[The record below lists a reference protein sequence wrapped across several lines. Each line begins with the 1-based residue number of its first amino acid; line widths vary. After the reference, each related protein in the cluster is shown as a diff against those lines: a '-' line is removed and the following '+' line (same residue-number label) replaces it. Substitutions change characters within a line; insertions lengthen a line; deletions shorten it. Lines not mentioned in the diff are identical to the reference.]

1 MKPKSVSEIREIF
14 LNYFKDKSHSVV
26 PSSSLLP
33 AGDPTLLFTTAGM
46 VQFKPF
52 FTGAVELP
60 YTRAT
65 SCQKCL
71 RTTDLE
77 VVGKTERH
85 CTFFE
90 MLGNFSFGD
99 YFKEEAIEYAL
110 DCSVNYLGFD
120 KDKIWVTVYTD
131 DDEAEKIWLSKGIH
145 KDRITRLGKK
155 DNFWGPAGD
164 SGACGPCSEL
174 YLDRGVEKGG
184 PDCATSGTCRPGCD
198 CDRFLEFW
206 NIVFNQFNQDTEG
219 NLHPLKQTGIDTGSG
234 LERVALLLQGADSV
248 YDTDELRKIISF
260 YEELSGIKYDDV
272 VALSKI
278 PAQKNNTAQIA
289 ANQKAAFRVVTDH
302 IRSVLFSIGD
312 GIYPDRTGRGYVI
325 RRLIRRATLFGRK
338 LNFKEP
344 FLYKLVDKVVEIYK
358 PRYPELGKNASAI
371 AKIILAEEELFLKTL
386 ELGLE
391 KIEFLVQ
398 RTRSAGK
405 PIFSGAD
412 AFLLYGTYGFPAEMT
427 EEIVVEQGLGF
438 DKKGFQE
445 ELEKDRQVSRE
456 SWKANKI
463 SLMTGQETGKTEFL
477 GYSSV
482 LEKGNITH
490 LFCTLS
496 RSSDSISQKDS
507 KSLPI
512 ERPELHSNSLSSGSG
527 SIKSQQN
534 VGVSPLGNK
543 DEMGSYD
550 YRPSSTLKEGQ
561 TGVIVLNKTPF
572 YPEGGGQ
579 VGDIGFL
586 RQGKNV
592 FKVLDTQKENDVILH
607 FGEVLSGEFSIAQ
620 ELEAEVETTR
630 RERLRFHHS
639 GTHLLNGALR
649 TLLGDHVLQKGSVVS
664 PEYLRF
670 DFSHPSALTSEEI
683 RKIESWVNESIR
695 KDFRVETKELPIDDA
710 KKTGAI
716 ATFGEKYG
724 DRVRVVQMGDVSVEF
739 CGGTHVSHTGEIGYF
754 FIKKESSPGA
764 GNRRIEG
771 VCGPAVIE
779 TFQNRFA
786 ELTESVQN
794 LNLKIKSQ
802 LGGEEKNLLITS
814 HVPGPEE
821 IREKLEEEGASAVTF
836 FRDLSEDIVFKIEE
850 NTSLFLKAKKSLE
863 SRDFENN
870 NSVIEQVFSSSIET
884 GIGKIV
890 SAIFDD
896 KDPSS
901 LKGLSD
907 NLKVREKNLLVI
919 LGSKNAD
926 NASVVI
932 TCSSQL
938 VSKGIHCGNLV
949 KAVCEMLG
957 GKGGGKPD
965 MAQGGGKEK
974 QNLESAISFAIQ
986 LAKQTLTGEKV

>member
-1 MKPKSVSEIREIF
+1 MKRQSVAEIREIF
-14 LNYFKDKSHSVV
+14 LNYFQDKSHKVI

-110 DCSVNYLGFD
+110 DCSVNRLGFD

-131 DDEAEKIWLSKGIH
+131 DDEAERIWTSKGIP
-145 KDRITRLGKK
+145 KERITRLGKK

-174 YLDRGVEKGG
+174 YLDRGIEKGG
-184 PDCATSGTCRPGCD
+184 PDCATSGTCKPGCD

-234 LERVALLLQGADSV
+234 LERVALLLQGVDSV

-260 YEELSGIKYDDV
+260 YEELSGLEYITNSSDV
-272 VALSKI
+272 
-278 PAQKNNTAQIA
+278 PGQKNDTKRILESR
-289 ANQKAAFRVVTDH
+289 KTAFRVVTDH

-338 LNFKEP
+338 LNFREP

-358 PRYPELGKNASAI
+358 PRYPELGKNASTI
-371 AKIILAEEELFLKTL
+371 AKTILAEEELFLKTL

-398 RTRSAGK
+398 KTKSADK
-405 PIFSGAD
+405 TVFSGAD

-427 EEIVVEQGLGF
+427 EEIVTEQGLDF
-438 DKKGFQE
+438 DKEGFQE

-482 LEKGNITH
+482 LGKGNITH
-490 LFCTLS
+490 LFRSLS
-496 RSSDSISQKDS
+496 QGSDSPSQKDQ
-507 KSLPI
+507 
-512 ERPELHSNSLSSGSG
+512 
-527 SIKSQQN
+527 KSQD
-534 VGVSPLGNK
+534 S
-543 DEMGSYD
+543 ETGSYD
-550 YRPSSTLKEGQ
+550 YKPSSVLKEGQ
-561 TGVIVLNKTPF
+561 AGAIVLGKTAF

-579 VGDIGFL
+579 VGDTGFL

-592 FKVLDTQKENDVILH
+592 FKVSDTQKENDVILH
-607 FGEVLSGEFSIAQ
+607 FGEVLSGEFSVGQ
-620 ELEAEVETTR
+620 ELEAEVESSR
-630 RERLRFHHS
+630 RERLRLHHS

-695 KDFRVETKELPIDDA
+695 KNFRVETKELPIEDA
-710 KKTGAI
+710 KKTGAV

-724 DRVRVVQMGDVSVEF
+724 DQVRVVRMGDASVEF

-794 LNLKIKSQ
+794 LNLKIKSE
-802 LGGEEKNLLITS
+802 LGGEGAKILITTN
-814 HVPGPEE
+814 VPGPDE
-821 IREKLEEEGASAVTF
+821 IREKLEKEGAAAVAF
-836 FRDLSEDIVFKIEE
+836 FRDLSERIAFEIEG
-850 NTSLFLKAKKSLE
+850 NTSSFLKTKRNLE

-870 NSVIEQVFSSSIET
+870 VSVIEKVLSSSIET
-884 GIGKIV
+884 GVGRIV
-890 SAIFDD
+890 SAIFED
-896 KDPSS
+896 KDPNS

-919 LGSKNAD
+919 LGSRNAD
-926 NASVVI
+926 SASVVI
-932 TCSSQL
+932 TCSSEL

-949 KAVCEMLG
+949 KAACEILG

-974 QNLESAISFAIQ
+974 QNLESAISSAIR

>member
-1 MKPKSVSEIREIF
+1 MKRQSVAEIREIF
-14 LNYFKDKSHSVV
+14 LNYFQDKSHKVI

-110 DCSVNYLGFD
+110 DCSVNQLGFD

-131 DDEAEKIWLSKGIH
+131 DDEAERIWTSKGIP
-145 KDRITRLGKK
+145 KERITRLGKK
-155 DNFWGPAGD
+155 DNFWGPAGE

-174 YLDRGVEKGG
+174 YLDRGIEKGG
-184 PDCATSGTCRPGCD
+184 PDCATSGTCKPGCD

-234 LERVALLLQGADSV
+234 LERVALLLQGVDSV

-260 YEELSGIKYDDV
+260 YEELSGLEYITNSSDV
-272 VALSKI
+272 
-278 PAQKNNTAQIA
+278 PGQKNDTKRILESR
-289 ANQKAAFRVVTDH
+289 KTAFRVVTDH

-338 LNFKEP
+338 LNFREP

-371 AKIILAEEELFLKTL
+371 AKTILAEEELFLKTL

-398 RTRSAGK
+398 KTKSADK
-405 PIFSGAD
+405 TVFSGAD

-427 EEIVVEQGLGF
+427 EEIVTEQGLDF
-438 DKKGFQE
+438 DKEGFQE

-482 LEKGNITH
+482 LGKGNITH
-490 LFCTLS
+490 LFRSLS
-496 RSSDSISQKDS
+496 QGSDSPSQKDQ
-507 KSLPI
+507 
-512 ERPELHSNSLSSGSG
+512 
-527 SIKSQQN
+527 KSQD
-534 VGVSPLGNK
+534 S
-543 DEMGSYD
+543 ETGSYD
-550 YRPSSTLKEGQ
+550 YKPSSVLKEGQ
-561 TGVIVLNKTPF
+561 AGAIVLGKTAF

-579 VGDIGFL
+579 VGDTGFL

-592 FKVLDTQKENDVILH
+592 FKVSDTQKENDVILH
-607 FGEVLSGEFSIAQ
+607 FGEVLSGEFSVGQ
-620 ELEAEVETTR
+620 ELEAEVESSR
-630 RERLRFHHS
+630 RERLRLHHS

-695 KDFRVETKELPIDDA
+695 KNFRVETKELPIEDA
-710 KKTGAI
+710 KKTGAV

-724 DRVRVVQMGDVSVEF
+724 DHVRVVRMGDASVEF

-794 LNLKIKSQ
+794 LNLKIKSE
-802 LGGEEKNLLITS
+802 LGGEGAKILITTN
-814 HVPGPEE
+814 VPGPDE
-821 IREKLEEEGASAVTF
+821 IREKLEKEGAAAVAF
-836 FRDLSEDIVFKIEE
+836 FRDLSERIAFEIEG
-850 NTSLFLKAKKSLE
+850 NTSSFLKTKRNLE

-870 NSVIEQVFSSSIET
+870 VSVIEKVLSSSIET
-884 GIGKIV
+884 GVGRIV
-890 SAIFDD
+890 SAIFED
-896 KDPSS
+896 KDPNS

-919 LGSKNAD
+919 LGSRNAD
-926 NASVVI
+926 SASVVI
-932 TCSSQL
+932 TCSSEL

-949 KAVCEMLG
+949 KAACEILG

-974 QNLESAISFAIQ
+974 QNLESAISSAIR

>member
-1 MKPKSVSEIREIF
+1 MKRQSVAEIREIF
-14 LNYFKDKSHSVV
+14 LNYFKDKAHSVV

-46 VQFKPF
+46 VQFKPL

-77 VVGKTERH
+77 VVGRTERH

-99 YFKEEAIEYAL
+99 YFKEEAISYAL
-110 DCSVNYLGFD
+110 DCSVNHLGFE

-131 DDEAEKIWLSKGIH
+131 DDEAEKIWLEKGIP
-145 KDRITRLGKK
+145 KERITRLGKK

-174 YLDRGVEKGG
+174 YLDRGIEKGG

-260 YEELSGIKYDDV
+260 YEELSGITYTNENKT
-272 VALSKI
+272 
-278 PAQKNNTAQIA
+278 P
-289 ANQKAAFRVVTDH
+289 FRVVTDH

-338 LNFKEP
+338 LNFREP

-358 PRYPELGKNASAI
+358 LRYPELGKNAKAI
-371 AKIILAEEELFLKTL
+371 QKTILAEEELFLKTL

-391 KIEFLVQ
+391 KIESLVAK
-398 RTRSAGK
+398 TKANGK
-405 PIFSGAD
+405 TIFSGAD

-427 EEIVVEQGLGF
+427 EEIVAEQGLDF

-456 SWKANKI
+456 SWKANKV
-463 SLMTGQETGKTEFL
+463 SLMTGQSVEKTEFL

-482 LEKGNITH
+482 LEKGDITH
-490 LFCTLS
+490 LFFDNKPA
-496 RSSDSISQKDS
+496 SS
-507 KSLPI
+507 
-512 ERPELHSNSLSSGSG
+512 
-527 SIKSQQN
+527 
-534 VGVSPLGNK
+534 
-543 DEMGSYD
+543 
-550 YRPSSTLKEGQ
+550 LKEGQ
-561 TGVIVLNKTPF
+561 TGAIVLNRTPF

-579 VGDIGFL
+579 VGDTGFL
-586 RQGKNV
+586 RQRKNV
-592 FKVLDTQKENDVILH
+592 FKVLDTQKENDSIIH
-607 FGEVLSGEFSIAQ
+607 FGEVLSGEFSAGQ

-630 RERLRFHHS
+630 RERLRYHHS

-649 TLLGDHVLQKGSVVS
+649 NLLGDHVLQKGSIVS

-670 DFSHPSALTSEEI
+670 DFSHPSALTADEI

-695 KDFRVETKELPIDDA
+695 KDFQVETKELGIDDA
-710 KKTGAI
+710 KKTGAV

-724 DRVRVVQMGDVSVEF
+724 DRVRVVRMGDASVEF
-739 CGGTHVSHTGEIGYF
+739 CGGTHVSHTGEIGFF

-794 LNLKIKSQ
+794 LNLKIKSE
-802 LGGEEKNLLITS
+802 LGGEGSPILVNS
-814 HVPGPEE
+814 NVPGPDE
-821 IREKLEEEGASAVTF
+821 IREKLEKEGATAVTF
-836 FRDLSEDIVFKIEE
+836 FRDLSEKISSQIEE
-850 NTSLFLKAKKSLE
+850 SMSAFLKTKKNLE

-870 NSVIEQVFSSSIET
+870 ASVIEKVFSSSVDT
-884 GIGKIV
+884 GAGKIV
-890 SAIFDD
+890 SAIFED
-896 KDPSS
+896 KDPNS

-919 LGSKNAD
+919 LGSRNAE

-932 TCSSQL
+932 TCSSDL

-949 KAVCEMLG
+949 KVACEVLG

-974 QNLESAISFAIQ
+974 QNLESAISGAVNE
-986 LAKQTLTGEKV
+986 AKQILTGERV

>member
-1 MKPKSVSEIREIF
+1 MKRQSVAEIREIF
-14 LNYFKDKSHSVV
+14 LNYFQDKSHKVI

-110 DCSVNYLGFD
+110 DCSVNQLGFD

-131 DDEAEKIWLSKGIH
+131 DDEAERIWTSKGIP
-145 KDRITRLGKK
+145 KERITRLGKK

-174 YLDRGVEKGG
+174 YLDRGIEKGG
-184 PDCATSGTCRPGCD
+184 PDCATSGTCKPGCD

-234 LERVALLLQGADSV
+234 LERVALLLQGVDSV

-260 YEELSGIKYDDV
+260 YEELSGLEYITNSSDV
-272 VALSKI
+272 
-278 PAQKNNTAQIA
+278 PGQKNDTKRILESR
-289 ANQKAAFRVVTDH
+289 KTAFRVVTDH

-338 LNFKEP
+338 LNFREP

-358 PRYPELGKNASAI
+358 PRYPELGKNASTI
-371 AKIILAEEELFLKTL
+371 AKTILAEEELFLKTL

-398 RTRSAGK
+398 KTKSADK
-405 PIFSGAD
+405 TVFSGAD

-427 EEIVVEQGLGF
+427 EEIVTEQGLDF
-438 DKKGFQE
+438 DKEGFQE

-482 LEKGNITH
+482 LGKGNITH
-490 LFCTLS
+490 LFRSLS
-496 RSSDSISQKDS
+496 QGSDSPSQKDQ
-507 KSLPI
+507 
-512 ERPELHSNSLSSGSG
+512 
-527 SIKSQQN
+527 KSQD
-534 VGVSPLGNK
+534 S
-543 DEMGSYD
+543 ETGSYD
-550 YRPSSTLKEGQ
+550 YKPSSVLKEGQ
-561 TGVIVLNKTPF
+561 AGAIVLGKTAF

-579 VGDIGFL
+579 VGDTGFL

-592 FKVLDTQKENDVILH
+592 FKVSDTQKENDVILH
-607 FGEVLSGEFSIAQ
+607 FGEVLSGEFSVGQ
-620 ELEAEVETTR
+620 ELEAEVESSR
-630 RERLRFHHS
+630 RERLRLHHS

-695 KDFRVETKELPIDDA
+695 KNFRVETKELPIEDA
-710 KKTGAI
+710 KKTGAV

-724 DRVRVVQMGDVSVEF
+724 DQVRVVRMGDASVEF

-794 LNLKIKSQ
+794 LNLKIKSE
-802 LGGEEKNLLITS
+802 LGGEGAKILITTN
-814 HVPGPEE
+814 VPGPDE
-821 IREKLEEEGASAVTF
+821 IREKLEKEGAAAVAF
-836 FRDLSEDIVFKIEE
+836 FRDLSERIAFEIEG
-850 NTSLFLKAKKSLE
+850 NTSSFLKTKRNLE

-870 NSVIEQVFSSSIET
+870 VSVIEKVLSSSIET
-884 GIGKIV
+884 GVGRIV
-890 SAIFDD
+890 SAIFED
-896 KDPSS
+896 KDPNS

-919 LGSKNAD
+919 LGSRNAD
-926 NASVVI
+926 SASVVI
-932 TCSSQL
+932 TCSSEL

-949 KAVCEMLG
+949 KAACEILG

-974 QNLESAISFAIQ
+974 QNLESAISSAIR

>member
-1 MKPKSVSEIREIF
+1 MKRQSVAEIREIF
-14 LNYFKDKSHSVV
+14 LNYFQDKSHRVV

-77 VVGKTERH
+77 VVGRTERH

-99 YFKEEAIEYAL
+99 YFKEEAISYAL
-110 DCSVNYLGFD
+110 DCSVNHLGFD
-120 KDKIWVTVYTD
+120 KEKIWVTVYSD
-131 DDEAEKIWLSKGIH
+131 DDEAEKIWLSKGIP
-145 KDRITRLGKK
+145 KERITRLGKK

-174 YLDRGVEKGG
+174 YLDRGIEKGG

-260 YEELSGIKYDDV
+260 YEELSGIKYDEA
-272 VALSKI
+272 VALSKL
-278 PAQKNNTAQIA
+278 PDQKSERARTA

-338 LNFKEP
+338 LNFREP
-344 FLYKLVDKVVEIYK
+344 FLYKLVDRVVEIYK
-358 PRYPELGKNASAI
+358 SRYPELGRNAIAI
-371 AKIILAEEELFLKTL
+371 AKTIHAEEELFLKTL

-391 KIEFLVQ
+391 KIETLVAK
-398 RTRSAGK
+398 TKAEGK
-405 PIFSGAD
+405 KTFSGAD

-427 EEIVVEQGLGF
+427 EEIVAEQGFDF
-438 DKKGFQE
+438 DKQGFQE
-445 ELEKDRQVSRE
+445 ELEKDRQFSRE
-456 SWKANKI
+456 SWKANKV
-463 SLMTGQETGKTEFL
+463 SLMTGQSAEKTEFL
-477 GYSSV
+477 GYSS
-482 LEKGNITH
+482 LLGKGNIIY
-490 LFCTLS
+490 LF
-496 RSSDSISQKDS
+496 SD
-507 KSLPI
+507 
-512 ERPELHSNSLSSGSG
+512 
-527 SIKSQQN
+527 
-534 VGVSPLGNK
+534 NK
-543 DEMGSYD
+543 
-550 YRPSSTLKEGQ
+550 PAKVLKEGQ
-561 TGVIVLNKTPF
+561 AGAIVLDKTPF

-579 VGDIGFL
+579 VGDTGFL

-592 FKVLDTQKENDVILH
+592 FKVSDTQKENDVILH
-607 FGEVLSGEFSIAQ
+607 FGEMLSGEFSVAQ
-620 ELEAEVETTR
+620 ELEAEVEAVR

-649 TLLGDHVLQKGSVVS
+649 SLLGDHVLQKGSIVS
-664 PEYLRF
+664 AEYLRF
-670 DFSHPSALTSEEI
+670 DFSHPSALTSDEI

-695 KDFRVETKELPIDDA
+695 KDFQVSTKELGIDDA
-710 KKTGAI
+710 KKTGAV

-724 DRVRVVQMGDVSVEF
+724 DKVRVVQMGDASVEF

-794 LNLKIKSQ
+794 LNLKIKSE
-802 LGGEEKNLLITS
+802 LGEEGAKLLITS
-814 HVPGPEE
+814 PVPGPDE
-821 IREKLEEEGASAVTF
+821 IREKLEKEGATAVTF
-836 FRDLSEDIVFKIEE
+836 FRDLSENVAAKIEE
-850 NTSLFLKAKKSLE
+850 SASSFLKTKRSLE

-870 NSVIEQVFSSSIET
+870 ASIIEKVFASSVET
-884 GIGKIV
+884 GVGKIV
-890 SAIFDD
+890 SAIFED
-896 KDPSS
+896 KDPNS

-919 LGSKNAD
+919 LGSKNPE

-932 TCSSQL
+932 TC
-938 VSKGIHCGNLV
+938 
-949 KAVCEMLG
+949 
-957 GKGGGKPD
+957 
-965 MAQGGGKEK
+965 
-974 QNLESAISFAIQ
+974 
-986 LAKQTLTGEKV
+986 

>member
-1 MKPKSVSEIREIF
+1 MKRQSVAEIREIF
-14 LNYFKDKSHSVV
+14 LNYFQDKSHKVI

-99 YFKEEAIEYAL
+99 YFKEEAIDYAL
-110 DCSVNYLGFD
+110 DCSVNRLGFD

-131 DDEAEKIWLSKGIH
+131 DDEAERIWTSKGIP
-145 KDRITRLGKK
+145 KERITRLGKK

-174 YLDRGVEKGG
+174 YLDRGIEKGG
-184 PDCATSGTCRPGCD
+184 PDCATSGTCKPGCD

-234 LERVALLLQGADSV
+234 LERVALLLQGVDSV

-260 YEELSGIKYDDV
+260 YEELSGLEYITNSSHV
-272 VALSKI
+272 
-278 PAQKNNTAQIA
+278 PGGKNDTKRILESR
-289 ANQKAAFRVVTDH
+289 KTAFRVVTDH

-338 LNFKEP
+338 LNFREP

-358 PRYPELGKNASAI
+358 PRYPELGRNASTI
-371 AKIILAEEELFLKTL
+371 AKTILAEEELFLKTL

-398 RTRSAGK
+398 KTKSADK
-405 PIFSGAD
+405 IVFSGAD

-427 EEIVVEQGLGF
+427 EEIVTEQGLNF
-438 DKKGFQE
+438 DKEGFQK

-482 LEKGNITH
+482 LGKGNITH
-490 LFCTLS
+490 LFRSLS
-496 RSSDSISQKDS
+496 QGSDSPSQKDQ
-507 KSLPI
+507 
-512 ERPELHSNSLSSGSG
+512 
-527 SIKSQQN
+527 KSQD
-534 VGVSPLGNK
+534 S
-543 DEMGSYD
+543 ETGSYD
-550 YRPSSTLKEGQ
+550 YKPSSVLKEGQ
-561 TGVIVLNKTPF
+561 AGAIVLGKTPF

-579 VGDIGFL
+579 VGDTGFL

-592 FKVLDTQKENDVILH
+592 FKVSDTQKEIDVILH
-607 FGEVLSGEFSIAQ
+607 FGEVLSGEFSIGQ
-620 ELEAEVETTR
+620 ELEAEVESTR
-630 RERLRFHHS
+630 RERLKFHHS

-695 KDFRVETKELPIDDA
+695 KNFRVETKELPIEDA
-710 KKTGAI
+710 KKTGAV

-724 DRVRVVQMGDVSVEF
+724 DQVRVVRMGDASVEF

-794 LNLKIKSQ
+794 LNLKIKSE
-802 LGGEEKNLLITS
+802 LGGEGAKILITTN
-814 HVPGPEE
+814 VPGPDE
-821 IREKLEEEGASAVTF
+821 IREKLEKEGATAVAF
-836 FRDLSEDIVFKIEE
+836 FRDLSERIAFEIEG
-850 NTSLFLKAKKSLE
+850 NTSSFLKTKRNLE

-870 NSVIEQVFSSSIET
+870 VSVIEKVLSSSIET
-884 GIGKIV
+884 GVGRIV
-890 SAIFDD
+890 SAIFED
-896 KDPSS
+896 KDPNS

-926 NASVVI
+926 SASVVI
-932 TCSSQL
+932 TCSSEL

-949 KAVCEMLG
+949 KAACEILG
-957 GKGGGKPD
+957 GKGGGKAD

-974 QNLESAISFAIQ
+974 QNLESAISSAIR

>member
-1 MKPKSVSEIREIF
+1 MKRQSVAEIREIF
-14 LNYFKDKSHSVV
+14 LNYFQDKSHKVI

-99 YFKEEAIEYAL
+99 YFKEEAIDYAL
-110 DCSVNYLGFD
+110 DCSVNRLGFD
-120 KDKIWVTVYTD
+120 KEKIWVTVYTD
-131 DDEAEKIWLSKGIH
+131 DDEAERIWTSKGIP
-145 KDRITRLGKK
+145 KERITRLGKK
-155 DNFWGPAGD
+155 DNFWGPAGE

-174 YLDRGVEKGG
+174 YLDRGIEKGG
-184 PDCATSGTCRPGCD
+184 PDCATSGTCKPGCD

-234 LERVALLLQGADSV
+234 LERVALLLQGVDSV

-260 YEELSGIKYDDV
+260 YEELSGLEYITNSSDV
-272 VALSKI
+272 
-278 PAQKNNTAQIA
+278 PGQKNDTRQIFESR
-289 ANQKAAFRVVTDH
+289 KTAFRVVTDH

-338 LNFKEP
+338 LNFREP

-358 PRYPELGKNASAI
+358 PRYPELGKNASTI
-371 AKIILAEEELFLKTL
+371 AKTILAEEELFLKTL

-398 RTRSAGK
+398 KTKSADK
-405 PIFSGAD
+405 TVFSGAD

-427 EEIVVEQGLGF
+427 EEIVTEQGLDF
-438 DKKGFQE
+438 DKEGFQE

-482 LEKGNITH
+482 LGKGNITH
-490 LFCTLS
+490 LFRSLS
-496 RSSDSISQKDS
+496 QGSDSPSQKDQ
-507 KSLPI
+507 
-512 ERPELHSNSLSSGSG
+512 
-527 SIKSQQN
+527 KSQD
-534 VGVSPLGNK
+534 S
-543 DEMGSYD
+543 ETGSYD
-550 YRPSSTLKEGQ
+550 YKPSSVLKEGQ
-561 TGVIVLNKTPF
+561 AGAIVLSKTAF

-579 VGDIGFL
+579 VGDTGFL
-586 RQGKNV
+586 RRGKNV
-592 FKVLDTQKENDVILH
+592 FKVSDTQKENDVILH
-607 FGEVLSGEFSIAQ
+607 FGEVLSGEFSVGQ
-620 ELEAEVETTR
+620 ELEAEVESSR
-630 RERLRFHHS
+630 RERLRLHHS

-695 KDFRVETKELPIDDA
+695 KNFRVETKELPIEDA
-710 KKTGAI
+710 KKTGAV

-724 DRVRVVQMGDVSVEF
+724 DHVRVVRMGDASVEF

-794 LNLKIKSQ
+794 LNLKIKSE
-802 LGGEEKNLLITS
+802 LGGEGAKILITTN
-814 HVPGPEE
+814 VPGPDE
-821 IREKLEEEGASAVTF
+821 IREKLEKEGAAAVAF
-836 FRDLSEDIVFKIEE
+836 FRDLSERIAFEIEG
-850 NTSLFLKAKKSLE
+850 NTSSFLKTKRNLE

-870 NSVIEQVFSSSIET
+870 VSVIEKVLSSSIET
-884 GIGKIV
+884 GVGRIV
-890 SAIFDD
+890 SAIFED
-896 KDPSS
+896 KDPNS

-919 LGSKNAD
+919 LGSRNAD
-926 NASVVI
+926 SASVVI
-932 TCSSQL
+932 TCSSEL

-949 KAVCEMLG
+949 KAACEILG

-974 QNLESAISFAIQ
+974 QNLESAISSAIR

>member
-1 MKPKSVSEIREIF
+1 MKRQSVAEIREIF
-14 LNYFKDKSHSVV
+14 LNYFQDKSHKVI

-99 YFKEEAIEYAL
+99 YFKEEAIDYAL
-110 DCSVNYLGFD
+110 DCSVNRLGFD

-131 DDEAEKIWLSKGIH
+131 DDEAERIWTSKGIP
-145 KDRITRLGKK
+145 KERITRLGKK
-155 DNFWGPAGD
+155 DNFWGPAGE

-174 YLDRGVEKGG
+174 YLDRGIEKGG
-184 PDCATSGTCRPGCD
+184 PDCATSGTCKPGCD

-234 LERVALLLQGADSV
+234 LERVALLLQGVDSV

-260 YEELSGIKYDDV
+260 YEELSGLEYITNSSDV
-272 VALSKI
+272 
-278 PAQKNNTAQIA
+278 PGQKNDTKRILESR
-289 ANQKAAFRVVTDH
+289 KTAFRVVTDH

-338 LNFKEP
+338 LNFREP

-358 PRYPELGKNASAI
+358 PRYPELGKNASTI
-371 AKIILAEEELFLKTL
+371 AKTILAEEELFLKTL

-398 RTRSAGK
+398 KTKSADK
-405 PIFSGAD
+405 TVFSGAD

-427 EEIVVEQGLGF
+427 EEIVTEQGLDF
-438 DKKGFQE
+438 DKEGFQE

-482 LEKGNITH
+482 LGKGNITH
-490 LFCTLS
+490 LFRSLS
-496 RSSDSISQKDS
+496 QGSDSPSQKDQ
-507 KSLPI
+507 
-512 ERPELHSNSLSSGSG
+512 
-527 SIKSQQN
+527 KSQD
-534 VGVSPLGNK
+534 S
-543 DEMGSYD
+543 ETGSYD
-550 YRPSSTLKEGQ
+550 YKPSSVLKEGQ
-561 TGVIVLNKTPF
+561 AGAIVLGKTAF

-579 VGDIGFL
+579 VGDTGFL

-592 FKVLDTQKENDVILH
+592 FKVSDTQKENDVILH
-607 FGEVLSGEFSIAQ
+607 FGEVLSGEFSVGQ
-620 ELEAEVETTR
+620 ELEAEVESSR
-630 RERLRFHHS
+630 RERLRLHHS

-695 KDFRVETKELPIDDA
+695 KNFRVETKELPIEDA
-710 KKTGAI
+710 KKTGAV

-724 DRVRVVQMGDVSVEF
+724 DQVRVVRMGDASVEF

-794 LNLKIKSQ
+794 LNLKIKSE
-802 LGGEEKNLLITS
+802 LGGEGAKILITTN
-814 HVPGPEE
+814 VPGPDE
-821 IREKLEEEGASAVTF
+821 IREKLEKEGAAAVAF
-836 FRDLSEDIVFKIEE
+836 FRDLSERIAFEIEG
-850 NTSLFLKAKKSLE
+850 NTSSFLKTKRNLE

-870 NSVIEQVFSSSIET
+870 VSVIEKVLSSSIET
-884 GIGKIV
+884 GVGRIV
-890 SAIFDD
+890 SAIFED
-896 KDPSS
+896 KDPNS

-919 LGSKNAD
+919 LGSRNAD
-926 NASVVI
+926 SASVVI
-932 TCSSQL
+932 TCSSEL

-949 KAVCEMLG
+949 KAACEILG

-974 QNLESAISFAIQ
+974 QNLESAISSAIR

>member
-1 MKPKSVSEIREIF
+1 MKRQSVAEIREIF
-14 LNYFKDKSHSVV
+14 LNYFQDKSHKVI

-110 DCSVNYLGFD
+110 DCSVNRLGFD

-131 DDEAEKIWLSKGIH
+131 DDEAERIWTSKGIP
-145 KDRITRLGKK
+145 KERITRLGKK

-174 YLDRGVEKGG
+174 YLDRGIEKGG
-184 PDCATSGTCRPGCD
+184 PDCATSGTCKPGCD

-234 LERVALLLQGADSV
+234 LERVALLLQGVDSV

-260 YEELSGIKYDDV
+260 YEELSGLEYITNSSDV
-272 VALSKI
+272 
-278 PAQKNNTAQIA
+278 PGQKNDTKRILESR
-289 ANQKAAFRVVTDH
+289 KTAFRVVTDH

-338 LNFKEP
+338 LNFREP

-371 AKIILAEEELFLKTL
+371 AKTILAEEELFLKTL

-398 RTRSAGK
+398 KTKSADK
-405 PIFSGAD
+405 TVFSGAA

-427 EEIVVEQGLGF
+427 EEIVTEQGLDF
-438 DKKGFQE
+438 DKEGFQE

-482 LEKGNITH
+482 LGKGNITH
-490 LFCTLS
+490 LFRSLS
-496 RSSDSISQKDS
+496 QGSDSPSQKDQ
-507 KSLPI
+507 
-512 ERPELHSNSLSSGSG
+512 
-527 SIKSQQN
+527 KSQD
-534 VGVSPLGNK
+534 S
-543 DEMGSYD
+543 ETGSYD
-550 YRPSSTLKEGQ
+550 YKPSSVLKEGQ
-561 TGVIVLNKTPF
+561 AGAIVLGKTAF

-579 VGDIGFL
+579 VGDTGFL

-592 FKVLDTQKENDVILH
+592 FKVSDTQKENDVILH
-607 FGEVLSGEFSIAQ
+607 FGEVLSGEFSVGQ
-620 ELEAEVETTR
+620 ELEAEVESSR
-630 RERLRFHHS
+630 RERLRLHHS

-695 KDFRVETKELPIDDA
+695 KNFRVETKELPIEDA
-710 KKTGAI
+710 KKTGAV

-724 DRVRVVQMGDVSVEF
+724 DHVRVVRMGDASVEF

-794 LNLKIKSQ
+794 LNLKIKSE
-802 LGGEEKNLLITS
+802 LGGEGAKILITTN
-814 HVPGPEE
+814 VPGPDE
-821 IREKLEEEGASAVTF
+821 IREKLEKEGAAAVAF
-836 FRDLSEDIVFKIEE
+836 FRDLSERIAFEIEG
-850 NTSLFLKAKKSLE
+850 NTSSFLKTKRNLE

-870 NSVIEQVFSSSIET
+870 VSVIEKVLSSSIET
-884 GIGKIV
+884 GVGRIV
-890 SAIFDD
+890 SAIFED
-896 KDPSS
+896 KDPNS

-919 LGSKNAD
+919 LGSRNAD
-926 NASVVI
+926 SASVVI
-932 TCSSQL
+932 TCSSEL

-949 KAVCEMLG
+949 KAACEILG

-974 QNLESAISFAIQ
+974 QNLESAISSAIR

>member
-1 MKPKSVSEIREIF
+1 MKRQSVAEIREIF
-14 LNYFKDKSHSVV
+14 LNYFQDKSHKVI

-110 DCSVNYLGFD
+110 DCSVNRLGFD

-131 DDEAEKIWLSKGIH
+131 DDEAERIWTSKGIP
-145 KDRITRLGKK
+145 KERITRLGKK

-174 YLDRGVEKGG
+174 YLDRGIEKGG
-184 PDCATSGTCRPGCD
+184 PDCATSGTCKPGCD

-234 LERVALLLQGADSV
+234 LERVALLLQGVDSV

-260 YEELSGIKYDDV
+260 YEELSGLEYITNSSDV
-272 VALSKI
+272 
-278 PAQKNNTAQIA
+278 PGQKNDTKRILESR
-289 ANQKAAFRVVTDH
+289 KTAFRVVTDH

-338 LNFKEP
+338 LNFREP

-358 PRYPELGKNASAI
+358 PRYPEFGKNASTI
-371 AKIILAEEELFLKTL
+371 AKTILAEEELFLKTL

-398 RTRSAGK
+398 KTKSADK
-405 PIFSGAD
+405 TVFSGAD

-427 EEIVVEQGLGF
+427 EEIVTEQGLDF
-438 DKKGFQE
+438 DKEGFQE

-482 LEKGNITH
+482 LGKGNITH
-490 LFCTLS
+490 LFRSLS
-496 RSSDSISQKDS
+496 QGSDSPSQKDQ
-507 KSLPI
+507 
-512 ERPELHSNSLSSGSG
+512 
-527 SIKSQQN
+527 KSQN
-534 VGVSPLGNK
+534 S
-543 DEMGSYD
+543 ETGSYD
-550 YRPSSTLKEGQ
+550 YKPSSVLKEGQ
-561 TGVIVLNKTPF
+561 AGAIVLGKTAF

-579 VGDIGFL
+579 VGDTGFL

-592 FKVLDTQKENDVILH
+592 FKVSDTQKENDVILH
-607 FGEVLSGEFSIAQ
+607 FGEVLSGEFSVGQ
-620 ELEAEVETTR
+620 ELEAEVESSR
-630 RERLRFHHS
+630 RERLRLHHS

-695 KDFRVETKELPIDDA
+695 KNFRVETKELPIEDA
-710 KKTGAI
+710 KKTGAV

-724 DRVRVVQMGDVSVEF
+724 DQVRVVRMGDASVEF

-794 LNLKIKSQ
+794 LNLKIKSE
-802 LGGEEKNLLITS
+802 LGGEGAKILITTN
-814 HVPGPEE
+814 VPGPDE
-821 IREKLEEEGASAVTF
+821 IREKLEKEGAAAVAF
-836 FRDLSEDIVFKIEE
+836 FRDLSERIAFEIEG
-850 NTSLFLKAKKSLE
+850 NTSSFLKTKRNLE

-870 NSVIEQVFSSSIET
+870 VSVIEKVLSSSIET
-884 GIGKIV
+884 GVGRIV
-890 SAIFDD
+890 SAIFED
-896 KDPSS
+896 KDPNS

-919 LGSKNAD
+919 LGSRNAD
-926 NASVVI
+926 SASVVI
-932 TCSSQL
+932 TCSSEL

-949 KAVCEMLG
+949 KAACEILG

-974 QNLESAISFAIQ
+974 QNLESAISSAIR

>member
-1 MKPKSVSEIREIF
+1 MKRQSVAEIREIF
-14 LNYFKDKSHSVV
+14 LNYFKDKAHSVV

-46 VQFKPF
+46 VQFKPL

-77 VVGKTERH
+77 VVGRTERH

-99 YFKEEAIEYAL
+99 YFKEEAISYAL
-110 DCSVNYLGFD
+110 DCSVNHLGFE

-131 DDEAEKIWLSKGIH
+131 DDEAEKIWLEKGIP
-145 KDRITRLGKK
+145 KERITRLGKK

-174 YLDRGVEKGG
+174 YLDRGIEKGG

-260 YEELSGIKYDDV
+260 YEELSGITYTNENKT
-272 VALSKI
+272 
-278 PAQKNNTAQIA
+278 P
-289 ANQKAAFRVVTDH
+289 FRVVTDH

-338 LNFKEP
+338 LNFREP

-358 PRYPELGKNASAI
+358 LRYPELGKNAKAI
-371 AKIILAEEELFLKTL
+371 QKTILAEEELFLKTL

-391 KIEFLVQ
+391 KIESLVAK
-398 RTRSAGK
+398 TKANGK
-405 PIFSGAD
+405 TIFSGAD

-427 EEIVVEQGLGF
+427 EEIVAEQGLDF

-456 SWKANKI
+456 SWKANKV
-463 SLMTGQETGKTEFL
+463 SLMTGQSVEKTEFL

-482 LEKGNITH
+482 LEKGDITH
-490 LFCTLS
+490 LFFDNKPA
-496 RSSDSISQKDS
+496 SS
-507 KSLPI
+507 
-512 ERPELHSNSLSSGSG
+512 
-527 SIKSQQN
+527 
-534 VGVSPLGNK
+534 
-543 DEMGSYD
+543 
-550 YRPSSTLKEGQ
+550 LKEGQ
-561 TGVIVLNKTPF
+561 TGAIVLNRTPF

-579 VGDIGFL
+579 VGDTGFL

-592 FKVLDTQKENDVILH
+592 FKVLDTQKENDSIIH
-607 FGEVLSGEFSIAQ
+607 FGEVLSGEFSAGQ

-630 RERLRFHHS
+630 RERLRYHHS

-649 TLLGDHVLQKGSVVS
+649 NLLGDHVLQKGSIVS

-670 DFSHPSALTSEEI
+670 DFSHPSALTADEI

-695 KDFRVETKELPIDDA
+695 KDFQVETKELGIDDA
-710 KKTGAI
+710 KKTGAV

-724 DRVRVVQMGDVSVEF
+724 DRVRVVQMGDASVEF
-739 CGGTHVSHTGEIGYF
+739 CGGTHVSHTGEIGFF

-794 LNLKIKSQ
+794 LNLKIKSE
-802 LGGEEKNLLITS
+802 LGGEGSPILVNS
-814 HVPGPEE
+814 NVPGPDE
-821 IREKLEEEGASAVTF
+821 IREKLEKEGATAVTF
-836 FRDLSEDIVFKIEE
+836 FRDLSEKISSQIEE
-850 NTSLFLKAKKSLE
+850 SMSAFLKTKKNLE

-870 NSVIEQVFSSSIET
+870 ASVIEKVFSSSVDT
-884 GIGKIV
+884 GAGKIV
-890 SAIFDD
+890 SAIFED
-896 KDPSS
+896 KDPNS

-919 LGSKNAD
+919 LGSRNAE

-932 TCSSQL
+932 TCSSDL

-949 KAVCEMLG
+949 KVACEVLG

-974 QNLESAISFAIQ
+974 QNLESAISGAVNE
-986 LAKQTLTGEKV
+986 AKQILTGERV

>member
-1 MKPKSVSEIREIF
+1 MKRQSVAEIREIF
-14 LNYFKDKSHSVV
+14 LNYFKDKAHSVV

-46 VQFKPF
+46 VQFKPL

-77 VVGKTERH
+77 VVGRTERH

-99 YFKEEAIEYAL
+99 YFKEEAISYAL
-110 DCSVNYLGFD
+110 DCSVNHLGFD

-131 DDEAEKIWLSKGIH
+131 DDEAEKIWLEKGIP
-145 KDRITRLGKK
+145 KERITRLGKK

-174 YLDRGVEKGG
+174 YLDRGIEKGG

-260 YEELSGIKYDDV
+260 YEELSGITYTNENKT
-272 VALSKI
+272 
-278 PAQKNNTAQIA
+278 P
-289 ANQKAAFRVVTDH
+289 FRVVTDH

-338 LNFKEP
+338 LNFREP

-358 PRYPELGKNASAI
+358 LRYPELGKNAKAI
-371 AKIILAEEELFLKTL
+371 QKTILAEEELFLKTL

-391 KIEFLVQ
+391 KIESLVAK
-398 RTRSAGK
+398 TKANGMT
-405 PIFSGAD
+405 IFSGAD

-427 EEIVVEQGLGF
+427 EEIVAEQGLDF
-438 DKKGFQE
+438 DKQGFQE

-456 SWKANKI
+456 SWKANKV
-463 SLMTGQETGKTEFL
+463 SLMTGQSVEKTEFL

-490 LFCTLS
+490 LFFDNKPA
-496 RSSDSISQKDS
+496 SS
-507 KSLPI
+507 
-512 ERPELHSNSLSSGSG
+512 
-527 SIKSQQN
+527 
-534 VGVSPLGNK
+534 
-543 DEMGSYD
+543 
-550 YRPSSTLKEGQ
+550 LKEGQ
-561 TGVIVLNKTPF
+561 TGAIVLNRTPF

-579 VGDIGFL
+579 VGDTGFL

-592 FKVLDTQKENDVILH
+592 FKVLDTQKENDSIIH
-607 FGEVLSGEFSIAQ
+607 FGEVLSGEFSAGQ

-630 RERLRFHHS
+630 RERLRYHHS

-649 TLLGDHVLQKGSVVS
+649 NLLGDHVLQKGSIVS

-670 DFSHPSALTSEEI
+670 DFSHPSALTADEI

-695 KDFRVETKELPIDDA
+695 KDFQVETKELGIDDA
-710 KKTGAI
+710 KKTGAV

-724 DRVRVVQMGDVSVEF
+724 DRVRVVRMGDASVEF
-739 CGGTHVSHTGEIGYF
+739 CGGTHVSHTGEIGFF

-794 LNLKIKSQ
+794 LNLKIKSE
-802 LGGEEKNLLITS
+802 LGGEGSPILVNS
-814 HVPGPEE
+814 NVPGPDE
-821 IREKLEEEGASAVTF
+821 IREKLEKEGATAVTF
-836 FRDLSEDIVFKIEE
+836 FRDLSEKISSQIEE
-850 NTSLFLKAKKSLE
+850 SMSAFLKTKKNLE

-870 NSVIEQVFSSSIET
+870 ASVIEKVFSSSVDT
-884 GIGKIV
+884 GAGKIV
-890 SAIFDD
+890 SAIFED
-896 KDPSS
+896 KDPNS

-919 LGSKNAD
+919 LGSRNAE

-932 TCSSQL
+932 TCSSDL

-949 KAVCEMLG
+949 KVACEVLG

-974 QNLESAISFAIQ
+974 QNLESAISGAVNE
-986 LAKQTLTGEKV
+986 AKQILTGERV

>member
-1 MKPKSVSEIREIF
+1 MKRQSVAEIREIF
-14 LNYFKDKSHSVV
+14 LNYFKDKSHKVI

-110 DCSVNYLGFD
+110 DCSVNQLGFD

-131 DDEAEKIWLSKGIH
+131 DDEAERIWTSKGIP
-145 KDRITRLGKK
+145 KERITRLGKK

-174 YLDRGVEKGG
+174 YLDRGIEKGG
-184 PDCATSGTCRPGCD
+184 PDCATSGTCKPGCD

-234 LERVALLLQGADSV
+234 LERVALLLQGVDSV

-260 YEELSGIKYDDV
+260 YEELSGLEYITNSSDV
-272 VALSKI
+272 
-278 PAQKNNTAQIA
+278 PGQKNDTKRILESR
-289 ANQKAAFRVVTDH
+289 KTAFRVVTDH

-338 LNFKEP
+338 LNFREP

-358 PRYPELGKNASAI
+358 PRYPELGKNASTI
-371 AKIILAEEELFLKTL
+371 AKTILAEEELFLKTL

-398 RTRSAGK
+398 KTKSADK
-405 PIFSGAD
+405 TVFSGAD

-427 EEIVVEQGLGF
+427 EEIVTEQGLDF
-438 DKKGFQE
+438 DKEGFQE

-482 LEKGNITH
+482 LGKGNITH
-490 LFCTLS
+490 LFRSLS
-496 RSSDSISQKDS
+496 QGSDSPSQKDQ
-507 KSLPI
+507 
-512 ERPELHSNSLSSGSG
+512 
-527 SIKSQQN
+527 KSQD
-534 VGVSPLGNK
+534 S
-543 DEMGSYD
+543 ETGSYD
-550 YRPSSTLKEGQ
+550 YKPSSVLKEGQ
-561 TGVIVLNKTPF
+561 AGAIVLGKTAF

-579 VGDIGFL
+579 VGDTGFL

-592 FKVLDTQKENDVILH
+592 FKVSDTQKENDVILH
-607 FGEVLSGEFSIAQ
+607 FGEVLSGEFSVGQ
-620 ELEAEVETTR
+620 ELEAEVESSR
-630 RERLRFHHS
+630 RERLRLHHS

-695 KDFRVETKELPIDDA
+695 KNFRVETKELPIEDA
-710 KKTGAI
+710 KKTGAV

-724 DRVRVVQMGDVSVEF
+724 DQVRVVRMGDASVEF

-794 LNLKIKSQ
+794 LNLKIKSE
-802 LGGEEKNLLITS
+802 LGGEGAKILITTN
-814 HVPGPEE
+814 VPGPDE
-821 IREKLEEEGASAVTF
+821 IREKLEKEGAAAVAF
-836 FRDLSEDIVFKIEE
+836 FRDLSERIAFEIEG
-850 NTSLFLKAKKSLE
+850 NTSSFLKTKRNLE

-870 NSVIEQVFSSSIET
+870 VSVIEKVLSSSIET
-884 GIGKIV
+884 GVGRIV
-890 SAIFDD
+890 SAIFED
-896 KDPSS
+896 KDPNS

-919 LGSKNAD
+919 LGSRNAD
-926 NASVVI
+926 SASVVI
-932 TCSSQL
+932 TCSSEL

-949 KAVCEMLG
+949 KAACEILG

-974 QNLESAISFAIQ
+974 QNLESAISSAIR

>member
-1 MKPKSVSEIREIF
+1 MKRQSVAEIREIF
-14 LNYFKDKSHSVV
+14 LNYFQDKSHKVI

-110 DCSVNYLGFD
+110 DCSVNQLGFD

-131 DDEAEKIWLSKGIH
+131 DDEAERIWTSKGIP
-145 KDRITRLGKK
+145 KERITRLGKK
-155 DNFWGPAGD
+155 DNFWGPAGE

-174 YLDRGVEKGG
+174 YLDRGIEKGG
-184 PDCATSGTCRPGCD
+184 PDCATSGTCKPGCD

-234 LERVALLLQGADSV
+234 LERVALLLQGVDSV

-260 YEELSGIKYDDV
+260 YEELSGLEYITNSSDV
-272 VALSKI
+272 
-278 PAQKNNTAQIA
+278 PGQKNDTKRILESR
-289 ANQKAAFRVVTDH
+289 KTAFRVVTDH

-338 LNFKEP
+338 LNFREP

-371 AKIILAEEELFLKTL
+371 AKTILAEEELFLKTL

-398 RTRSAGK
+398 KTKSADK
-405 PIFSGAD
+405 TVFSGAD

-427 EEIVVEQGLGF
+427 EEIVTEQGLDF
-438 DKKGFQE
+438 DKEGFQE

-482 LEKGNITH
+482 LGKGNITH
-490 LFCTLS
+490 LFRSLS
-496 RSSDSISQKDS
+496 QGSDSPSQKDQ
-507 KSLPI
+507 
-512 ERPELHSNSLSSGSG
+512 
-527 SIKSQQN
+527 KSQD
-534 VGVSPLGNK
+534 S
-543 DEMGSYD
+543 ETGSYD
-550 YRPSSTLKEGQ
+550 YKPSSVLKEGQ
-561 TGVIVLNKTPF
+561 AGAIVLGKTAF

-579 VGDIGFL
+579 VGDTGFL
-586 RQGKNV
+586 RRGKNV
-592 FKVLDTQKENDVILH
+592 FKVSDTQKENDVILH
-607 FGEVLSGEFSIAQ
+607 FGEVLSGEFSVGQ
-620 ELEAEVETTR
+620 ELEAEVESSR
-630 RERLRFHHS
+630 RERLRLHHS

-695 KDFRVETKELPIDDA
+695 KNFRVETKELPIEDA
-710 KKTGAI
+710 KKTGAV

-724 DRVRVVQMGDVSVEF
+724 DQVRVVRMGDASVEF
-739 CGGTHVSHTGEIGYF
+739 CGGTHVSQTGEIGYF

-794 LNLKIKSQ
+794 LNLKIKSE
-802 LGGEEKNLLITS
+802 LGGEGAKILITTN
-814 HVPGPEE
+814 VPGPDE
-821 IREKLEEEGASAVTF
+821 IREKLEKEGAAAVAF
-836 FRDLSEDIVFKIEE
+836 FRDLSERIAFEIEG
-850 NTSLFLKAKKSLE
+850 NTSSFLKTKRNLE

-870 NSVIEQVFSSSIET
+870 VSVIEKVLSSSIET
-884 GIGKIV
+884 GVGRIV
-890 SAIFDD
+890 SAIFED
-896 KDPSS
+896 KDPNS

-919 LGSKNAD
+919 LGSRNAD
-926 NASVVI
+926 SASVVI
-932 TCSSQL
+932 TCSSEL

-949 KAVCEMLG
+949 KAACEILG

-974 QNLESAISFAIQ
+974 QNLESAISSAIR

>member
-1 MKPKSVSEIREIF
+1 MKRQSVAEIREIF
-14 LNYFKDKSHSVV
+14 LNYFKDKAHSVV

-46 VQFKPF
+46 VQFKPL

-77 VVGKTERH
+77 VVGRTERH

-110 DCSVNYLGFD
+110 DCSVNHLGFD

-131 DDEAEKIWLSKGIH
+131 DDEAEKIWLGKGIP
-145 KDRITRLGKK
+145 KERITRLGKK

-234 LERVALLLQGADSV
+234 LERVALLLQGVDSV

-260 YEELSGIKYDDV
+260 YEELSGIKYTNEN
-272 VALSKI
+272 KT
-278 PAQKNNTAQIA
+278 P
-289 ANQKAAFRVVTDH
+289 FRVVTDH

-338 LNFKEP
+338 LNFREP
-344 FLYKLVDKVVEIYK
+344 FLYKLVDKVVAIYK
-358 PRYPELGKNASAI
+358 ARYPELAKNAAAI
-371 AKIILAEEELFLKTL
+371 TKTILAEEELFLKTL

-391 KIEFLVQ
+391 KIETLVAK
-398 RTRSAGK
+398 TKANGK
-405 PIFSGAD
+405 TIFSGAD

-427 EEIVVEQGLGF
+427 EEIVAEQGLDF
-438 DKKGFQE
+438 DKQGFQE

-456 SWKANKI
+456 SWKANKV
-463 SLMTGQETGKTEFL
+463 SLMTGQSVEKTEFL
-477 GYSSV
+477 GYSS
-482 LEKGNITH
+482 LSGKGNITH
-490 LFCTLS
+490 LFY
-496 RSSDSISQKDS
+496 DNK
-507 KSLPI
+507 PA
-512 ERPELHSNSLSSGSG
+512 
-527 SIKSQQN
+527 N
-534 VGVSPLGNK
+534 V
-543 DEMGSYD
+543 
-550 YRPSSTLKEGQ
+550 LKEGQ
-561 TGVIVLNKTPF
+561 SGAIVLNRTPF

-579 VGDIGFL
+579 VGDTGFL
-586 RQGKNV
+586 RQGKSV
-592 FKVLDTQKENDVILH
+592 FKVSDTQKENDVILH

-620 ELEAEVETTR
+620 ELEAEVEAVR

-649 TLLGDHVLQKGSVVS
+649 NLLGDHVLQKGSIVS

-670 DFSHPSALTSEEI
+670 DFSHPSALTGEEI

-695 KDFRVETKELPIDDA
+695 KDFQVETKELGIDDA
-710 KKTGAI
+710 KKTGAV

-724 DRVRVVQMGDVSVEF
+724 DRVRVVQMGDASVEF

-794 LNLKIKSQ
+794 LNLKIKSE
-802 LGGEEKNLLITS
+802 LAGEGTKLLITS
-814 HVPGPEE
+814 PVPGPDE
-821 IREKLEEEGASAVTF
+821 IREKLEKEGATAVTF
-836 FRDLSEDIVFKIEE
+836 FRDLSENIAAKIEE
-850 NTSLFLKAKKSLE
+850 STSSFLKTKKSLE

-870 NSVIEQVFSSSIET
+870 ASVIEKVFASSVET
-884 GIGKIV
+884 GFGKIV
-890 SAIFDD
+890 SAIFEDR
-896 KDPSS
+896 DPNS

-919 LGSKNAD
+919 LGSKNAE

-932 TCSSQL
+932 TCSPEL

-949 KAVCEMLG
+949 KVACEVLG

-974 QNLESAISFAIQ
+974 QNLESAISGAVNE
-986 LAKQTLTGEKV
+986 AKQILTGERV

>member
-1 MKPKSVSEIREIF
+1 MKRQSVSEIREIF
-14 LNYFKDKSHSVV
+14 LNYFKDKAHSVV

-110 DCSVNYLGFD
+110 DCSVNHLGFELE
-120 KDKIWVTVYTD
+120 KIWVTVYTD
-131 DDEAEKIWLSKGIH
+131 DDEAEKIWLSKGIP
-145 KDRITRLGKK
+145 KERITRLGKK

-174 YLDRGVEKGG
+174 YLDRGIAKGG
-184 PDCATSGTCRPGCD
+184 PDCATGGTCKPGCD

-234 LERVALLLQGADSV
+234 LERVALLLQGVDSV
-248 YDTDELRKIISF
+248 YDTDELRKIISHV
-260 YEELSGIKYDDV
+260 EELSGISYTNEN
-272 VALSKI
+272 KI
-278 PAQKNNTAQIA
+278 PSGAQVQKNDTDRIFDSR
-289 ANQKAAFRVVTDH
+289 KTAFRVVTDH

-338 LNFKEP
+338 LNFREP

-358 PRYPELGKNASAI
+358 TRYPELGKNAAAI
-371 AKIILAEEELFLKTL
+371 GKTILAEEELFLKTL

-391 KIEFLVQ
+391 KIEVLVAK
-398 RTRSAGK
+398 TKSAGLTL
-405 PIFSGAD
+405 FSGAD

-427 EEIVVEQGLGF
+427 EEIVAEQGLDF

-445 ELEKDRQVSRE
+445 ELEKDRQFSRE
-456 SWKANKI
+456 SWKVHKV
-463 SLMTGQETGKTEFL
+463 SLMTGLTVDKTEFL
-477 GYSSV
+477 GYSF
-482 LEKGNITH
+482 LFGKGNITH
-490 LFCTLS
+490 LFY
-496 RSSDSISQKDS
+496 
-507 KSLPI
+507 
-512 ERPELHSNSLSSGSG
+512 E
-527 SIKSQQN
+527 
-534 VGVSPLGNK
+534 NK
-543 DEMGSYD
+543 PV
-550 YRPSSTLKEGQ
+550 PSLKEGQ
-561 TGVIVLNKTPF
+561 TGAIVLNKTPF

-579 VGDIGFL
+579 IGDTGFL

-592 FKVLDTQKENDVILH
+592 FKVLDTQKENDSIIH
-607 FGEVLSGEFSIAQ
+607 FGEVLSGEFSVSG
-620 ELEAEVETTR
+620 ELEAEVEQTR

-649 TLLGDHVLQKGSVVS
+649 SILGDHVLQKGSVVS

-670 DFSHPSALTSEEI
+670 DFSHPSALTAEEI
-683 RKIESWVNESIR
+683 RKIEFQVNDSIR
-695 KDFRVETKELPIDDA
+695 NDFPVETKELGIDDA
-710 KKTGAI
+710 KKTGAV

-724 DRVRVVQMGDVSVEF
+724 DKVRVVRMGDASVEF

-786 ELTESVQN
+786 EITESVQN
-794 LNLKIKSQ
+794 LNLKIKSE
-802 LGGEEKNLLITS
+802 LGGEGTKLLVTNV
-814 HVPGPEE
+814 VPGPDE
-821 IREKLEEEGASAVTF
+821 IREKLEKDGATAVTF
-836 FRDLSEDIVFKIEE
+836 FRDLSESISAQIEE
-850 NTSLFLKAKKSLE
+850 TASLFLKTKKSLGE
-863 SRDFENN
+863 RDFENN
-870 NSVIEQVFSSSIET
+870 TSVIEKVFASSVST

-896 KDPSS
+896 KDPNS

-932 TCSSQL
+932 TCSSEL

-949 KAVCEMLG
+949 KAACEMLG

-965 MAQGGGKEK
+965 MAQGGGKDK
-974 QNLESAISFAIQ
+974 QNLEPAISSVIR
-986 LAKQTLTGEKV
+986 LAKQTLTGERV

>member
-14 LNYFKDKSHSVV
+14 LNYFKDKSHNVV

-46 VQFKPF
+46 VQFKPL

-110 DCSVNYLGFD
+110 DCSVNHFGFD
-120 KDKIWVTVYTD
+120 KNKIWVTVYTD
-131 DDEAEKIWLSKGIH
+131 DDEAEKIWLSKGIP
-145 KDRITRLGKK
+145 KERITRLGKK

-174 YLDRGVEKGG
+174 YLDRGIEKGG
-184 PDCATSGTCRPGCD
+184 PNCATSGTCKPGCD

-234 LERVALLLQGADSV
+234 LERVALLLQEVDSV
-248 YDTDELRKIISF
+248 YDTNELRKIISF
-260 YEELSGIKYDDV
+260 YEELSGISYEDKT
-272 VALSKI
+272 LSEISEK
-278 PAQKNNTAQIA
+278 KNNNQQISSQVR
-289 ANQKAAFRVVTDH
+289 NETKSIQDSRKTAFRVVTDH

-344 FLYKLVDKVVEIYK
+344 FLYKLVDKVIEIYK
-358 PRYPELGKNASAI
+358 ARYPELQRNAAAI
-371 AKIILAEEELFLKTL
+371 TKTILAEEELFLKTL

-391 KIEFLVQ
+391 KIESLVQ
-398 RTRSAGK
+398 KTKAEGK
-405 PIFSGAD
+405 TIFSGAD

-427 EEIVVEQGLGF
+427 EEIVAEQGLDF

-445 ELEKDRQVSRE
+445 ELEKDRQFSRE
-456 SWKANKI
+456 SWKVNKV
-463 SLMTGQETGKTEFL
+463 SLMTGLNVDKTEFL

-482 LEKGNITH
+482 SGKGNITH
-490 LFCTLS
+490 LFYNS
-496 RSSDSISQKDS
+496 P
-507 KSLPI
+507 KS
-512 ERPELHSNSLSSGSG
+512 SNSLSQVDSKLQSSTPAGT
-527 SIKSQQN
+527 
-534 VGVSPLGNK
+534 
-543 DEMGSYD
+543 GSYD
-550 YRPSSTLKEGQ
+550 SKQVSSLKEGQ
-561 TGVIVLNKTPF
+561 AGAIVLNKTPF

-592 FKVLDTQKENDVILH
+592 FKVFDTQKENDSIIH
-607 FGEVLSGEFSIAQ
+607 FGEVLSGEFIVSQ
-620 ELEAEVETTR
+620 ELEAEVEITR
-630 RERLRFHHS
+630 RERLKFHHS

-649 TLLGDHVLQKGSVVS
+649 TLLGDHVLQKGSIVS

-670 DFSHPSALTSEEI
+670 DFSHPSSLTSEEI
-683 RKIESWVNESIR
+683 RQIESWVNESIR
-695 KDFRVETKELPIDDA
+695 KNFPVETKELSIEDA
-710 KKTGAI
+710 KKTGAV

-724 DRVRVVQMGDVSVEF
+724 ERVRVVQMGDASIEF
-739 CGGTHVSHTGEIGYF
+739 CGGTHVSRTGEIGYF

-779 TFQNRFA
+779 TFQNRFS

-794 LNLKIKSQ
+794 LNLKIKSE
-802 LGGEEKNLLITS
+802 LGEEGTKILILS
-814 HVPGPEE
+814 FIPGPDE
-821 IREKLEEEGASAVTF
+821 IREKLEKEGASAVSF
-836 FRDLSEDIVFKIEE
+836 FRDLSENIATKIEE
-850 NTSLFLKAKKSLE
+850 NTSSFLKIKKNLAE
-863 SRDFENN
+863 RDFENN
-870 NSVIEQVFSSSIET
+870 TSVIENVLASSVDT

-890 SAIFDD
+890 SAIFED
-896 KDPSS
+896 KDPNS

-919 LGSKNAD
+919 LGSRNSE
-926 NASVVI
+926 NASIVI
-932 TCSSQL
+932 TCSSEL
-938 VSKGIHCGNLV
+938 TLKGIHCGNLI
-949 KAVCEMLG
+949 KTACELLG
-957 GKGGGKPD
+957 GKGGGRPD

-974 QNLESAISFAIQ
+974 QNLESAIAGVINE
-986 LAKQTLTGEKV
+986 AKQILTGERV

>member
-1 MKPKSVSEIREIF
+1 MKRQSVAEIREIF
-14 LNYFKDKSHSVV
+14 LNYFQDKSHKVI

-110 DCSVNYLGFD
+110 DCSVNQLGFD

-131 DDEAEKIWLSKGIH
+131 DDEAERIWTSKGIP
-145 KDRITRLGKK
+145 KERITRLGKK
-155 DNFWGPAGD
+155 DNFWGPAGE

-174 YLDRGVEKGG
+174 YLDRGIEKGG
-184 PDCATSGTCRPGCD
+184 PDCATSGTCKPGCD

-234 LERVALLLQGADSV
+234 LERVALLLQGVDSV

-260 YEELSGIKYDDV
+260 YEELSGLEYITNSSDV
-272 VALSKI
+272 
-278 PAQKNNTAQIA
+278 PGQKNDTKRILESR
-289 ANQKAAFRVVTDH
+289 KTAFRVVTDH

-338 LNFKEP
+338 LNFREP

-371 AKIILAEEELFLKTL
+371 AKTILAEEELFLKTL

-398 RTRSAGK
+398 KTKSADK
-405 PIFSGAD
+405 TVFSGAD

-427 EEIVVEQGLGF
+427 EEIVTEQGLDF
-438 DKKGFQE
+438 DKEGFQE

-482 LEKGNITH
+482 LGKGNITH
-490 LFCTLS
+490 LFRSLS
-496 RSSDSISQKDS
+496 QGSDSPSQKDQ
-507 KSLPI
+507 
-512 ERPELHSNSLSSGSG
+512 
-527 SIKSQQN
+527 KSQD
-534 VGVSPLGNK
+534 S
-543 DEMGSYD
+543 ETGSYD
-550 YRPSSTLKEGQ
+550 YKPSSVLKEGQ
-561 TGVIVLNKTPF
+561 AGAIVLGKTAF

-579 VGDIGFL
+579 VGDTGFL

-592 FKVLDTQKENDVILH
+592 FKVSDTQKENDVILH
-607 FGEVLSGEFSIAQ
+607 FGEVLSGEFSVGQ
-620 ELEAEVETTR
+620 ELEAEVESSR
-630 RERLRFHHS
+630 RERLRLHHS

-695 KDFRVETKELPIDDA
+695 KNFRVETKELPIEDA
-710 KKTGAI
+710 KKTGAV

-724 DRVRVVQMGDVSVEF
+724 DHVRVVRMGDASVEF

-794 LNLKIKSQ
+794 LNLKIKSE
-802 LGGEEKNLLITS
+802 LGGEGAKILITTN
-814 HVPGPEE
+814 VPGPDE
-821 IREKLEEEGASAVTF
+821 IREKLEKEGAAAVAF
-836 FRDLSEDIVFKIEE
+836 FRDLSERIAFEIEG
-850 NTSLFLKAKKSLE
+850 NTSSFLKTKRNLE

-870 NSVIEQVFSSSIET
+870 VSVIEKVLSSSIET
-884 GIGKIV
+884 GVGRIV
-890 SAIFDD
+890 SAIFED
-896 KDPSS
+896 KDPNS

-919 LGSKNAD
+919 LGSRNAD
-926 NASVVI
+926 SASVVI
-932 TCSSQL
+932 TCSSEL

-949 KAVCEMLG
+949 KAACEILG

-965 MAQGGGKEK
+965 MAQGGGKENK
-974 QNLESAISFAIQ
+974 TWNPRSLPRSDWQNKL
-986 LAKQTLTGEKV
+986 

>member
-1 MKPKSVSEIREIF
+1 MKRQSVAEIREIF
-14 LNYFKDKSHSVV
+14 LNYFKDKAHTIV

-46 VQFKPF
+46 VQFKPL

-60 YTRAT
+60 YTKAV

-110 DCSVNYLGFD
+110 DCSVNHLGFD

-131 DDEAEKIWLSKGIH
+131 DDEAEKIWLSKGIP
-145 KDRITRLGKK
+145 KERITRLGKK

-206 NIVFNQFNQDTEG
+206 NIVFNQFNQDMEG

-272 VALSKI
+272 ITLSKM
-278 PAQKNNTAQIA
+278 PTQKNNTARIA

-325 RRLIRRATLFGRK
+325 RRLIRRATLFGRN

-358 PRYPELGKNASAI
+358 PRYPELGKNSAAI
-371 AKIILAEEELFLKTL
+371 QKTILAEEELFLKTL

-391 KIEFLVQ
+391 KIEVLVAK
-398 RTRSAGK
+398 TKASGK
-405 PIFSGAD
+405 TIFSGTD

-427 EEIVVEQGLGF
+427 EEIVAEQGLDF

-445 ELEKDRQVSRE
+445 ELEKDRQFSRE
-456 SWKANKI
+456 SWKANKV
-463 SLMTGQETGKTEFL
+463 SLMTGQSVEKTEFL
-477 GYSSV
+477 GYSS
-482 LEKGNITH
+482 LSGKGNITH
-490 LFCTLS
+490 LFN
-496 RSSDSISQKDS
+496 
-507 KSLPI
+507 
-512 ERPELHSNSLSSGSG
+512 E
-527 SIKSQQN
+527 
-534 VGVSPLGNK
+534 NK
-543 DEMGSYD
+543 PASA
-550 YRPSSTLKEGQ
+550 LKEGQ
-561 TGVIVLNKTPF
+561 AGAIVLNKTPF

-579 VGDIGFL
+579 VGDTGFL

-620 ELEAEVETTR
+620 ELEAEVEVTR

-649 TLLGDHVLQKGSVVS
+649 NLLGDHVLQKGSVVS

-670 DFSHPSALTSEEI
+670 DFSHPSALTSKEI

-695 KDFRVETKELPIDDA
+695 KDYPVVTKELPIEDA
-710 KKTGAI
+710 KKIGAV

-724 DRVRVVQMGDVSVEF
+724 DRVRVVQMGDASVEF

-794 LNLKIKSQ
+794 LNLKIKSE
-802 LGGEEKNLLITS
+802 LDNEGSKILVNS
-814 HVPGPEE
+814 NVPGPDE
-821 IREKLEEEGASAVTF
+821 IREKLEKEGATAVTF
-836 FRDLSEDIVFKIEE
+836 FRGLSEEIASQIEE
-850 NTSLFLKAKKSLE
+850 STSAFLKMKKSLE

-870 NSVIEQVFSSSIET
+870 ASVIERVFASSMDT
-884 GIGKIV
+884 GVGKIV

-896 KDPSS
+896 KDPNS

-938 VSKGIHCGNLV
+938 VSKGIHCGDLV
-949 KAVCEMLG
+949 RTVCEMLG

>member
-1 MKPKSVSEIREIF
+1 MKRQSVAEIREIF
-14 LNYFKDKSHSVV
+14 LNYFKDKAHSVV

-46 VQFKPF
+46 VQFKPL

-77 VVGKTERH
+77 VVGRTERH

-110 DCSVNYLGFD
+110 DCSVNHLGFD

-131 DDEAEKIWLSKGIH
+131 DDEAEKIWLGKGIP
-145 KDRITRLGKK
+145 KERITRLGKK

-234 LERVALLLQGADSV
+234 LERVALLLQGVDSV

-260 YEELSGIKYDDV
+260 YEELSGIKYTNEN
-272 VALSKI
+272 KT
-278 PAQKNNTAQIA
+278 P
-289 ANQKAAFRVVTDH
+289 FRVVTDH

-338 LNFKEP
+338 LNFREP
-344 FLYKLVDKVVEIYK
+344 FLYKLVDKVVAIYNA
-358 PRYPELGKNASAI
+358 RYPELAKNAAAI
-371 AKIILAEEELFLKTL
+371 TKTILAEEELFLKTL

-391 KIEFLVQ
+391 KIETLVE
-398 RTRSAGK
+398 RTKANGK
-405 PIFSGAD
+405 TIFSGAD

-427 EEIVVEQGLGF
+427 EEIVAEQGLDF
-438 DKKGFQE
+438 DKEGFQE

-456 SWKANKI
+456 SWRVHKV
-463 SLMTGQETGKTEFL
+463 SLMTGQSVEKTEFL
-477 GYSSV
+477 GYSS
-482 LEKGNITH
+482 LSGKGNITH
-490 LFCTLS
+490 LFY
-496 RSSDSISQKDS
+496 DNK
-507 KSLPI
+507 PA
-512 ERPELHSNSLSSGSG
+512 
-527 SIKSQQN
+527 N
-534 VGVSPLGNK
+534 V
-543 DEMGSYD
+543 
-550 YRPSSTLKEGQ
+550 LKEGQ
-561 TGVIVLNKTPF
+561 AGAIVLNRTPF

-579 VGDIGFL
+579 VGDTGFL
-586 RQGKNV
+586 RQGKSV
-592 FKVLDTQKENDVILH
+592 FKVSDTQKENDVILH

-620 ELEAEVETTR
+620 ELEAEVEAVR

-649 TLLGDHVLQKGSVVS
+649 NLLGDHVLQKGSIVS

-670 DFSHPSALTSEEI
+670 DFSHPSALTGEEI
-683 RKIESWVNESIR
+683 RKVESWVNESIR
-695 KDFRVETKELPIDDA
+695 KDFQVETKELGIDDA
-710 KKTGAI
+710 KKTGAV

-724 DRVRVVQMGDVSVEF
+724 DRVRVVQMGDASVEF

-794 LNLKIKSQ
+794 LNLKIKSE
-802 LGGEEKNLLITS
+802 LAGEGTKLLITS
-814 HVPGPEE
+814 PVPGPDE
-821 IREKLEEEGASAVTF
+821 IREKLEKEGATAVTF
-836 FRDLSEDIVFKIEE
+836 FRDLSENIAAKIEE
-850 NTSLFLKAKKSLE
+850 STSFFLKTKKTLE

-870 NSVIEQVFSSSIET
+870 ASVIEKVFASSVET
-884 GIGKIV
+884 GVGKIV
-890 SAIFDD
+890 SAIFED
-896 KDPSS
+896 KDPNS

-919 LGSKNAD
+919 LGSKNAE

-932 TCSSQL
+932 TCSPEL

-949 KAVCEMLG
+949 KVACEALG

-974 QNLESAISFAIQ
+974 QNLESAIAGAVNE
-986 LAKQTLTGEKV
+986 AKQILTGERV

>member
-1 MKPKSVSEIREIF
+1 MKRQSVAEIREIF
-14 LNYFKDKSHSVV
+14 LNYFKDKSHNVV

-46 VQFKPF
+46 VQFKPL

-77 VVGKTERH
+77 VVGRTERH

-110 DCSVNYLGFD
+110 DCSVNHLGFD

-131 DDEAEKIWLSKGIH
+131 DDEAEKIWILKGIP
-145 KDRITRLGKK
+145 KERITRLGKK

-174 YLDRGVEKGG
+174 YLDRGIEKGG
-184 PDCATSGTCRPGCD
+184 PDCATSGTCKPGCD

-234 LERVALLLQGADSV
+234 LERVALLLQGVDSV

-260 YEELSGIKYDDV
+260 YEELSG
-272 VALSKI
+272 LSYEEENSVETATK
-278 PAQKNNTAQIA
+278 KNDIRRIL
-289 ANQKAAFRVVTDH
+289 ANRKTAFRVVTDH

-338 LNFKEP
+338 LNFREP

-358 PRYPELGKNASAI
+358 PRYPELGKNVKAI
-371 AKIILAEEELFLKTL
+371 QKTILAEEELFLKTL

-391 KIEFLVQ
+391 KIETLVE
-398 RTRSAGK
+398 RTKTSGK
-405 PIFSGAD
+405 TIFSGAD

-427 EEIVVEQGLGF
+427 EEIVAEQGLDF

-445 ELEKDRQVSRE
+445 ELEKDRQFSRE
-456 SWKANKI
+456 SWKANKV
-463 SLMTGQETGKTEFL
+463 SLMTGQSVEKTEFL
-477 GYSSV
+477 GYSS
-482 LEKGNITH
+482 LLGKGNITH
-490 LFCTLS
+490 LFFNN
-496 RSSDSISQKDS
+496 K
-507 KSLPI
+507 PA
-512 ERPELHSNSLSSGSG
+512 NS
-527 SIKSQQN
+527 
-534 VGVSPLGNK
+534 
-543 DEMGSYD
+543 
-550 YRPSSTLKEGQ
+550 LKEGQ
-561 TGVIVLNKTPF
+561 VGAIVLNQTPF

-579 VGDIGFL
+579 VGDVGFF

-592 FKVLDTQKENDVILH
+592 FKVFDTQKENDSIIH
-607 FGEVLSGEFSIAQ
+607 FGEVLSGEFTVSQ
-620 ELEAEVETTR
+620 ELEAEVETIR
-630 RERLRFHHS
+630 RERLKFHHS

-649 TLLGDHVLQKGSVVS
+649 TLLGDHVLQKGSIVS

-695 KDFRVETKELPIDDA
+695 KDFPVETKELLIEDA
-710 KKTGAI
+710 KKTGAV

-724 DRVRVVQMGDVSVEF
+724 DRVRVVQMGDASVEF
-739 CGGTHVSHTGEIGYF
+739 CGGTHVSRTSEIGYF

-786 ELTESVQN
+786 ELTESAQN
-794 LNLKIKSQ
+794 LNLKIKSE
-802 LGGEEKNLLITS
+802 LGEEGSKILITFS
-814 HVPGPEE
+814 IPGPDE
-821 IREKLEEEGASAVTF
+821 IREKLEKEGASAVSF
-836 FRDLSEDIVFKIEE
+836 FRDLSENIAAKIEE
-850 NTSLFLKAKKSLE
+850 NTFSFLKIKKNLAE
-863 SRDFENN
+863 RDFENN
-870 NSVIEQVFSSSIET
+870 TSVIENVLTSSVNI

-890 SAIFDD
+890 SAIFED
-896 KDPSS
+896 KDPNS

-919 LGSKNAD
+919 LGSRNSD

-932 TCSSQL
+932 TCSSEL
-938 VSKGIHCGNLV
+938 VGKGIHCGNLI
-949 KAVCEMLG
+949 KTACELLG

-974 QNLESAISFAIQ
+974 QNLESAITGVINE
-986 LAKQTLTGEKV
+986 AKQILTGERV

>member
-1 MKPKSVSEIREIF
+1 MKRQSVAEIREIF
-14 LNYFKDKSHSVV
+14 LNYFQDKSHKVI

-110 DCSVNYLGFD
+110 DCSVNQLGFD

-131 DDEAEKIWLSKGIH
+131 DDEAERIWTSKGIP
-145 KDRITRLGKK
+145 KERITRLGKK
-155 DNFWGPAGD
+155 DNFWGPAGE

-174 YLDRGVEKGG
+174 YLDRGIEKGG
-184 PDCATSGTCRPGCD
+184 PDCATSGTCKPGCD

-234 LERVALLLQGADSV
+234 LERVALLLQGVDSV

-260 YEELSGIKYDDV
+260 YEELSGLEYITNSSDV
-272 VALSKI
+272 
-278 PAQKNNTAQIA
+278 PGQKNDTKRILESR
-289 ANQKAAFRVVTDH
+289 KTAFRVVTDH

-338 LNFKEP
+338 LNFREP

-358 PRYPELGKNASAI
+358 PRYPELGKNASTI
-371 AKIILAEEELFLKTL
+371 AKTILAEEELFLKTL

-398 RTRSAGK
+398 KTKSADK
-405 PIFSGAD
+405 TVFSGAD

-427 EEIVVEQGLGF
+427 EEIVTEQGLDF
-438 DKKGFQE
+438 DKEGFQE

-482 LEKGNITH
+482 LGKGNITH
-490 LFCTLS
+490 LFRSLS
-496 RSSDSISQKDS
+496 QGSDSPSQKDQ
-507 KSLPI
+507 
-512 ERPELHSNSLSSGSG
+512 
-527 SIKSQQN
+527 KSQN
-534 VGVSPLGNK
+534 S
-543 DEMGSYD
+543 ETGSYD
-550 YRPSSTLKEGQ
+550 YKPSSVLKEGQ
-561 TGVIVLNKTPF
+561 AGAIVLGKTAF

-579 VGDIGFL
+579 VGDTGFL

-592 FKVLDTQKENDVILH
+592 FKVSDTQKENDVILH
-607 FGEVLSGEFSIAQ
+607 FGEVLSGEFSVGQ
-620 ELEAEVETTR
+620 ELEAEVESSR
-630 RERLRFHHS
+630 RERLRLHHS

-695 KDFRVETKELPIDDA
+695 KNFRVETKELPIEDA
-710 KKTGAI
+710 KKTGAV

-724 DRVRVVQMGDVSVEF
+724 DQVRVVRMGDASVEF

-794 LNLKIKSQ
+794 LNLKIKSE
-802 LGGEEKNLLITS
+802 LGGEGAKILITTN
-814 HVPGPEE
+814 VPGPDE
-821 IREKLEEEGASAVTF
+821 IREKLEKEGAAAVAF
-836 FRDLSEDIVFKIEE
+836 FRDLSERIAFEIEG
-850 NTSLFLKAKKSLE
+850 NTSSFLKTKRNLE
-863 SRDFENN
+863 SRNFENN
-870 NSVIEQVFSSSIET
+870 VSVIEKVLSSSIET
-884 GIGKIV
+884 GVGRIV
-890 SAIFDD
+890 SAIFED
-896 KDPSS
+896 KDPNS

-919 LGSKNAD
+919 LGSRNAD
-926 NASVVI
+926 SASVVI
-932 TCSSQL
+932 TCSSEL

-949 KAVCEMLG
+949 KAACEILG

-974 QNLESAISFAIQ
+974 QNLESAISSAIR

>member
-1 MKPKSVSEIREIF
+1 MKRQSVAEIREIF
-14 LNYFKDKSHSVV
+14 LNYFQDKSHKVV

-110 DCSVNYLGFD
+110 DCSVNQLGFD

-131 DDEAEKIWLSKGIH
+131 DDEAERIWTSKGIP
-145 KDRITRLGKK
+145 KERITRLGKK

-174 YLDRGVEKGG
+174 YLDRGIEKGG
-184 PDCATSGTCRPGCD
+184 PDCATSGTCKPGCD

-234 LERVALLLQGADSV
+234 LERVALLLQGVDSV

-260 YEELSGIKYDDV
+260 YEELSGLEYITNSSDV
-272 VALSKI
+272 
-278 PAQKNNTAQIA
+278 PGQKNDTKRILESR
-289 ANQKAAFRVVTDH
+289 KTAFRVVTDH

-338 LNFKEP
+338 LNFREP

-358 PRYPELGKNASAI
+358 PRYPELGKNASTI
-371 AKIILAEEELFLKTL
+371 AKTILAEEELFLKTL

-398 RTRSAGK
+398 KTKSADK
-405 PIFSGAD
+405 TVFSGAD

-427 EEIVVEQGLGF
+427 EEIVTEQGLDF
-438 DKKGFQE
+438 DKEGFQE

-482 LEKGNITH
+482 LGKGNITH
-490 LFCTLS
+490 LFRSLS
-496 RSSDSISQKDS
+496 QGSDSPSQKDQ
-507 KSLPI
+507 
-512 ERPELHSNSLSSGSG
+512 
-527 SIKSQQN
+527 KSQD
-534 VGVSPLGNK
+534 S
-543 DEMGSYD
+543 ETGSYD
-550 YRPSSTLKEGQ
+550 YKPSSVLKEGQ
-561 TGVIVLNKTPF
+561 AGAIVLGKTAF

-579 VGDIGFL
+579 VGDTGFL

-592 FKVLDTQKENDVILH
+592 FKVSDTQKENDVILH
-607 FGEVLSGEFSIAQ
+607 FGEVLSGEFSVGQ
-620 ELEAEVETTR
+620 ELEAEVESSR
-630 RERLRFHHS
+630 RERLRLHHS

-695 KDFRVETKELPIDDA
+695 KNFRVETKELPIEDA
-710 KKTGAI
+710 KKTGAV

-724 DRVRVVQMGDVSVEF
+724 DQVRVVRMGDASVEF

-794 LNLKIKSQ
+794 LNLKIKSE
-802 LGGEEKNLLITS
+802 LGGEGAKILITTN
-814 HVPGPEE
+814 VPGPDE
-821 IREKLEEEGASAVTF
+821 IREKLEKEGAAAVAF
-836 FRDLSEDIVFKIEE
+836 FRDLSERIAFEIEG
-850 NTSLFLKAKKSLE
+850 NTSSFLKTKRNLE

-870 NSVIEQVFSSSIET
+870 VSVIEKVLSSSIET
-884 GIGKIV
+884 GVGRIV
-890 SAIFDD
+890 SAIFED
-896 KDPSS
+896 KDPNS

-919 LGSKNAD
+919 LGSRNAD
-926 NASVVI
+926 SASVVI
-932 TCSSQL
+932 TCSSEL

-949 KAVCEMLG
+949 KAACEILG

-974 QNLESAISFAIQ
+974 QNLESAISSAIR

>member
-1 MKPKSVSEIREIF
+1 MKRQSVAEIREIF
-14 LNYFKDKSHSVV
+14 LNYFKEKSHSVV

-46 VQFKPF
+46 VQFKPL

-77 VVGKTERH
+77 VVGRTERH

-99 YFKEEAIEYAL
+99 YFKEEAISYAL
-110 DCSVNYLGFD
+110 DCSVNHLGFE

-131 DDEAEKIWLSKGIH
+131 DDEAEKIWLEKGIP
-145 KDRITRLGKK
+145 KERITRLGKK

-174 YLDRGVEKGG
+174 YLDRGIEKGG

-260 YEELSGIKYDDV
+260 YEELSGITYTNENKT
-272 VALSKI
+272 
-278 PAQKNNTAQIA
+278 P
-289 ANQKAAFRVVTDH
+289 FRVVTDH

-338 LNFKEP
+338 LNFREP

-358 PRYPELGKNASAI
+358 LRYPELGKNAKAI
-371 AKIILAEEELFLKTL
+371 QKTILAEEELFLKTL

-391 KIEFLVQ
+391 KIESLVAK
-398 RTRSAGK
+398 TKANGMT
-405 PIFSGAD
+405 IFSGAD

-427 EEIVVEQGLGF
+427 EEIVAEQGLDF
-438 DKKGFQE
+438 DKQGFQE

-456 SWKANKI
+456 SWKANKV
-463 SLMTGQETGKTEFL
+463 SLMTGQSVEKTEFL

-490 LFCTLS
+490 LFFDNKPA
-496 RSSDSISQKDS
+496 SS
-507 KSLPI
+507 
-512 ERPELHSNSLSSGSG
+512 
-527 SIKSQQN
+527 
-534 VGVSPLGNK
+534 
-543 DEMGSYD
+543 
-550 YRPSSTLKEGQ
+550 LKEGQ
-561 TGVIVLNKTPF
+561 TGAIVLNRTPF

-579 VGDIGFL
+579 VGDTGFL

-592 FKVLDTQKENDVILH
+592 FKVLDTQKENDSIIH
-607 FGEVLSGEFSIAQ
+607 FGEVLSGEFSAGQ

-630 RERLRFHHS
+630 RERLRYHHS

-649 TLLGDHVLQKGSVVS
+649 NLLGDHVLQKGSIVS

-670 DFSHPSALTSEEI
+670 DFSHPSALTADEI

-695 KDFRVETKELPIDDA
+695 KDFQVETKELGIDDA
-710 KKTGAI
+710 KKTGAV

-724 DRVRVVQMGDVSVEF
+724 DRVRVVQMGDASVEF
-739 CGGTHVSHTGEIGYF
+739 CGGTHVSHTGEIGFF

-794 LNLKIKSQ
+794 LNLKIKSE
-802 LGGEEKNLLITS
+802 LGGDGSPILVNS
-814 HVPGPEE
+814 NVPGPDE
-821 IREKLEEEGASAVTF
+821 IREKLEKEGATAVTF
-836 FRDLSEDIVFKIEE
+836 FRDLSEKISSQIEE
-850 NTSLFLKAKKSLE
+850 SMSAFLKTKKNLE

-870 NSVIEQVFSSSIET
+870 ASVIEKVFSSSVDT
-884 GIGKIV
+884 GAGKIV
-890 SAIFDD
+890 SAIFED
-896 KDPSS
+896 KDPNS

-919 LGSKNAD
+919 LGSRNAE

-932 TCSSQL
+932 TCSSDL

-949 KAVCEMLG
+949 KVACEVLG

-974 QNLESAISFAIQ
+974 QNLESAISGAVNE
-986 LAKQTLTGEKV
+986 AKQILTGERV

>member
-1 MKPKSVSEIREIF
+1 MKLQSVAEIREIF
-14 LNYFKDKSHSVV
+14 LNYFKDKAHSVV

-46 VQFKPF
+46 VQFKPL

-77 VVGKTERH
+77 VVGRTERH

-99 YFKEEAIEYAL
+99 YFKEEAISYAL
-110 DCSVNYLGFD
+110 DCSVNHLGFD
-120 KDKIWVTVYTD
+120 KEKIWVTVYTD
-131 DDEAEKIWLSKGIH
+131 DDEAEKIWLSKGIP
-145 KDRITRLGKK
+145 KERITRLGKK

-234 LERVALLLQGADSV
+234 LERVALLLQGVDSV

-260 YEELSGIKYDDV
+260 YEELSGIEYTNENKT
-272 VALSKI
+272 
-278 PAQKNNTAQIA
+278 P
-289 ANQKAAFRVVTDH
+289 FRVVTDH

-338 LNFKEP
+338 LNFREP

-358 PRYPELGKNASAI
+358 SRYPELGKNAKAI
-371 AKIILAEEELFLKTL
+371 QKTILAEEELFLKTL

-391 KIEFLVQ
+391 KIETLVE
-398 RTRSAGK
+398 RTKANGRT
-405 PIFSGAD
+405 IFSGAD

-427 EEIVVEQGLGF
+427 EEIVAEQGLDF
-438 DKKGFQE
+438 DKQGFQE

-456 SWKANKI
+456 SWKAHKV
-463 SLMTGQETGKTEFL
+463 SLMTGQSVEKTEFL
-477 GYSSV
+477 GYSS
-482 LEKGNITH
+482 LSGKGNITH
-490 LFCTLS
+490 LF
-496 RSSDSISQKDS
+496 SDNK
-507 KSLPI
+507 PA
-512 ERPELHSNSLSSGSG
+512 
-527 SIKSQQN
+527 N
-534 VGVSPLGNK
+534 V
-543 DEMGSYD
+543 
-550 YRPSSTLKEGQ
+550 LKAGQ
-561 TGVIVLNKTPF
+561 AGAIVLNRTPF

-579 VGDIGFL
+579 VGDTGFL
-586 RQGKNV
+586 RQGKSV

-607 FGEVLSGEFSIAQ
+607 FGEMLSGEFSIAQ
-620 ELEAEVETTR
+620 ELEAEVEAVR

-649 TLLGDHVLQKGSVVS
+649 NLLGDHVLQKGSIVS

-670 DFSHPSALTSEEI
+670 DFSHPSALTGEEI
-683 RKIESWVNESIR
+683 RKIESRVNESIR
-695 KDFRVETKELPIDDA
+695 KDFQVSTKELGIDEA
-710 KKTGAI
+710 KKTGAV

-724 DRVRVVQMGDVSVEF
+724 DQVRVVQMGDASVEF

-794 LNLKIKSQ
+794 LNLKIKSE
-802 LGGEEKNLLITS
+802 LGEEGAKLLITS
-814 HVPGPEE
+814 PVPGPDE
-821 IREKLEEEGASAVTF
+821 IREKLEKEGATAVTF
-836 FRDLSEDIVFKIEE
+836 FRDLSESIAAKIEE
-850 NTSLFLKAKKSLE
+850 GTSSFLKTKKSLE

-870 NSVIEQVFSSSIET
+870 ASVIERVFASSVET
-884 GIGKIV
+884 GTGKIV
-890 SAIFDD
+890 SAIFED
-896 KDPSS
+896 KDPNS

-919 LGSKNAD
+919 LGSKNAE
-926 NASVVI
+926 NASIVI
-932 TCSSQL
+932 TCSSEL

-949 KAVCEMLG
+949 KVACEVLG

-974 QNLESAISFAIQ
+974 QNLESAIAGAVNE
-986 LAKQTLTGEKV
+986 AKQILTGERV